1 MYWRSQSVKIN
12 QEGSLK
18 TADREKKS
26 KLKTLDA
33 VTRWGGGY
41 TYCQRPWLW
50 LFPFRLRAE
59 SDVSS
64 EERGQ
69 QASPPLLILQ
79 TRRSAVTQRWA
90 VRRSLT
96 VGHLNNLNSLSVIC
110 FTTQYFVILL
120 FYFIFGQIGVSYNE
134 LTILFH
140 TYSQYYVKVLCKHTK
155 MQSLYSSN
163 KVESQ
168 YLILQF
174 LIFNTAWT
182 SLGEL
187 SWNFL
192 KHSGTVLQ
200 ASSETF

>member
-120 FYFIFGQIGVSYNE
+120 FYFISFIGQIGVSYNE
-134 LTILFH
+134 LTKFFH
-140 TYSQYYVKVLCKHTK
+140 IYSQYYVKLLCKHTK

-187 SWNFL
+187 S
-192 KHSGTVLQ
+192 
-200 ASSETF
+200 

>member
-120 FYFIFGQIGVSYNE
+120 FYFIYWPNRCKLWVNKKFSHIQS
-134 LTILFH
+134 
-140 TYSQYYVKVLCKHTK
+140 VLCKTLVQTH
-155 MQSLYSSN
+155 QN
-163 KVESQ
+163 AEFV
-168 YLILQF
+168 QF
-174 LIFNTAWT
+174 
-182 SLGEL
+182 
-187 SWNFL
+187 
-192 KHSGTVLQ
+192 
-200 ASSETF
+200 